1 MARLDPS
8 PLFQTLDSAG
18 LRKLGSY
25 FLTSTTVFLL
35 AFDRS
40 GQILQ
45 ANDCSVRLLQQPPES
60 LLQASI
66 WSLLT
71 EADGR
76 HLQQRL
82 PSPAGSNIDEP
93 FLLNFVDSH
102 HSPLSLVCRLIAQP
116 DCLWL
121 LGERPAGMEEK
132 LSENLLQLNNQL
144 AVLTRENVRKSRAL
158 EKALK
163 ELKQAQAMLVHQ
175 EKMASLGQ
183 MTAGV
188 AHEINNPIAY
198 VLSNQETLD
207 RDFSDLLGFVNLVGE
222 TLPELAQVAPQIQ
235 QRILDHAGVC
245 DLEYLATAIPRKIAA
260 SIEGLERVKG
270 IVLDLR
276 TFSRLDEA
284 NIKPCDLTENLQS
297 ALRFLG
303 PLAGQQQI
311 RLEAALTPLEPLLC
325 APAALNQAVSNI
337 LSNAIQASRPG
348 QTVRISTRAEAGQVV
363 IQIDDQGEGIPPE
376 HLDKICDP
384 FFTTKPVGSG
394 TGLGLSIT
402 QQIVTAHGGS
412 LQFDSRPGEG
422 TRVSIR
428 LPKTPATVKQP
439 HSGEVPA

>member
-1 MARLDPS
+1 MARPD
-8 PLFQTLDSAG
+8 FQSLDSAS
-18 LRKLGSY
+18 LRDLGNF
-25 FLTSTTVFLL
+25 FLTSTTLFLL
-35 AFDRS
+35 AFERS
-40 GQILQ
+40 GRIVL
-45 ANDCSVRLLQQPPES
+45 ANDCCSRLLQQSAES
-60 LLQASI
+60 LLYASV

-71 EADGR
+71 EVDVR

-82 PSPAGSNIDEP
+82 SCPGGSNHEP
-93 FLLNFVDSH
+93 FLLNFVNSQ
-102 HSPLSLVCRLIAQP
+102 HSPISLVCRLIEQS
-116 DCLWL
+116 DCILL
-121 LGERPAGMEEK
+121 LGEHPSGMEEK

-198 VLSNQETLD
+198 VLSNQETLE
-207 RDFSDLLGFVNLVGE
+207 RDFTDLLEFVNLVGE
-222 TLPELAQVAPQIQ
+222 TLPELAQAAPQIQ
-235 QRILDHAGVC
+235 QRILDHASAC

-260 SIEGLERVKG
+260 CIEGLERVKG

-284 NIKPCDLTENLQS
+284 DIKPCDLTENLQS
-297 ALRFLG
+297 ALRFLS
-303 PLAGQQQI
+303 PLASQQQI

-348 QTVRISTRAEAGQVV
+348 QTVRISTRDEAGQIV
-363 IQIDDQGEGIPPE
+363 IQVDDQGEGISPE

-428 LPKTPATVKQP
+428 LPKTPATTKQP
-439 HSGEVPA
+439 QSGEVPA